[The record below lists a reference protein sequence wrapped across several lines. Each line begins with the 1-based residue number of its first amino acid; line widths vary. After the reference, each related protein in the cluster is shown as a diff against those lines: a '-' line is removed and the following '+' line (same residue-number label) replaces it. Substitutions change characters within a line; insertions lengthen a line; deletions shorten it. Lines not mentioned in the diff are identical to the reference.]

1 MNLNNISLPSHL
13 IADLYHHS
21 LVEGNATAMPQTPP
35 VPSLG
40 KGGKGILIVVNKPDV
55 PYLPDSELDFL
66 TKVLLACQLS
76 LADVAI
82 VNWQKAPHHDA
93 ESMLEQFKAR
103 HIILFDLDAEQFGL
117 PSDLPPYSVYLVQEK
132 RFVAAPS
139 LHQIEKTKE
148 AKGQLWAA
156 LKQLFGF

>member
-1 MNLNNISLPSHL
+1 MNLNNISLSPHL

-21 LVEGNATAMPQTPP
+21 LVEGHATAMPQTPP
-35 VPSLG
+35 VLSLG

-82 VNWQKAPHHDA
+82 INWNKAPHHDA
-93 ESMLEQFKAR
+93 ESVMEQFKAR
-103 HIILFDLDAEQFGL
+103 HVILFDLNAAQFGL
-117 PSDLPPYSVYLVQEK
+117 PSNLPPYSVYPVHDR

-148 AKGQLWAA
+148 AKGQLWVA
-156 LKQLFGF
+156 LKQLFGL

>member
-1 MNLNNISLPSHL
+1 
-13 IADLYHHS
+13 
-21 LVEGNATAMPQTPP
+21 
-35 VPSLG
+35 
-40 KGGKGILIVVNKPDV
+40 VNRRDV

-117 PSDLPPYSVYLVQEK
+117 PSNLPPYSVYPVQDK
-132 RFVAAPS
+132 RFVAAPA
-139 LHQIEKTKE
+139 LHQIAITKE

-156 LKQLFGF
+156 LKQLFGL